1 MSQTIFG
8 HTWEEI
14 DAAQR
19 GGKLNRPIAVHTP
32 NPTATQTDLDLLA
45 QQGHEGLE
53 RKQFYGV
60 IDRLKTS
67 GLV

>member
-1 MSQTIFG
+1 MTIFG

-19 GGKLNRPIAVHTP
+19 GGNLNHPVVVHAP
-32 NPTATQTDLDLLA
+32 NPTANQSDLDLLA
-45 QQGHEGLE
+45 QHGHEGLA
-53 RKQFYGV
+53 RMQFFGV